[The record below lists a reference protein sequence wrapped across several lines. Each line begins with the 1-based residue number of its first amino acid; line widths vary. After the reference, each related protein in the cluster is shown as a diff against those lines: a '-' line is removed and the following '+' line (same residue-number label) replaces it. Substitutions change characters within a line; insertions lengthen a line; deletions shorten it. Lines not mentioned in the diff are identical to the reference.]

1 VWGVVAGVLG
11 VGGGAIMGETNMGE
25 AEGLLRDLRVLAGD
39 EPAEFGI
46 WSDPGAAVQK
56 LFPALAFLVEREIG
70 RMKEGD
76 LLDYH
81 DVLRSMPPL

>member
-1 VWGVVAGVLG
+1 
-11 VGGGAIMGETNMGE
+11 MGETNMGE